1 VTLFS
6 AVALALLSWTPDL
19 HAQTVD
25 TRITPAV
32 SVSPNLAG
40 VGQTVMV
47 VTSITNQN
55 PLSNQQL
62 QAGDVFTFHFDLA
75 DGLLDSAMCGIV
87 VTSSTVSVSDFLMS
101 LGLGGDQVVITYQGP
116 PVVFSSGDSIGVKVL
131 LTAPSTVRVN
141 KVVVQAPSDSRFAIG
156 NSNSAVWYSVDFT
169 FGNAG
174 PAGPQGPA
182 GSAGAMGPTGLTGP
196 QGLTGPVGANGA
208 MGATGLQGPVGAT
221 GLTGPQGLT
230 GPAGATGAT
239 GLQGPTGTTGLT
251 GPQGL
256 TGPAGAIGA
265 TGATGL
271 QGPTGATG
279 LAGPQGLIG
288 LTGAIGATGATGP
301 QGPTGATG
309 LTGPQ
314 GLTGPA
320 GAAGTTGATGLQG
333 PTGATGLTGPQGL
346 IGLPG
351 ATGAT
356 GATGTQ
362 GPTGAT
368 GATGPQGTPGAG
380 SVKDANGNVLG
391 TLVGF
396 TFNNFVIIYKS
407 GYFITVGMGGK
418 FPVSQIWWTG
428 SSCSGT
434 GYLND
439 GQGGVTLGNA
449 PQMYNKTVLYS
460 GSTNSLLVP
469 VGSGAQVVSINATI
483 ASSEDFGPTDGSS
496 SCSSS
501 PGSTS
506 GWQLTTFNAATT
518 LGWTLSGNPLAVA
531 GPLQLP

>member
-256 TGPAGAIGA
+256 TGPAGA
-265 TGATGL
+265 
-271 QGPTGATG
+271 
-279 LAGPQGLIG
+279 
-288 LTGAIGATGATGP
+288 
-301 QGPTGATG
+301 
-309 LTGPQ
+309 
-314 GLTGPA
+314 A
-320 GAAGTTGATGLQG
+320 GATGATGLQG

>member
-256 TGPAGAIGA
+256 TGPAGA
-265 TGATGL
+265 
-271 QGPTGATG
+271 
-279 LAGPQGLIG
+279 
-288 LTGAIGATGATGP
+288 
-301 QGPTGATG
+301 
-309 LTGPQ
+309 
-314 GLTGPA
+314 A
-320 GAAGTTGATGLQG
+320 GATGATGLQG

-483 ASSEDFGPTDGSS
+483 ASSEDFGPTGGSS